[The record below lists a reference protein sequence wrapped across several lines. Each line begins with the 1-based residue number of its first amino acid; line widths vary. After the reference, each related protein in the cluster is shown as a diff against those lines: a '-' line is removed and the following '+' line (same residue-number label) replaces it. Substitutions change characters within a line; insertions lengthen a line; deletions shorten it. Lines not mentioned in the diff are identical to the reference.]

1 MSTPAQ
7 VWSYRNLII
16 NLAQRDLKAR
26 YKRSLLGWLWSLINP
41 AATLGIYTLVF
52 GVFLGGTAPGMGSG
66 HEGVFALYLFCGLV
80 VWNLFAGVINTSI
93 TSFTT
98 AGPLLTRTYF
108 PPECPVVA
116 GLVTVLI
123 QSVLEAA
130 ILLFFMVLL
139 GNISW
144 TAIVILPIY
153 GLLACF
159 AFGLGLIL
167 AVLNIRYRDVAYL
180 MGILLQVWFYATP
193 IVYLIDT
200 IEPKYQRIL
209 QFNPL
214 SAYVNAMRRGVYYLD
229 GPTLTN
235 WLVMGGTAVAS
246 LVIGW
251 WLFGR
256 MAPRV
261 IEEL

>member
-26 YKRSLLGWLWSLINP
+26 YKRSVLGWLWSLINP

-52 GVFLGGTAPGMGSG
+52 GVFLGGTKVTMGSG
-66 HEGVFALYLFCGLV
+66 REGIFALYLFCGLI

-93 TSFTT
+93 TAFTT

-108 PPECPVVA
+108 PPECPIIA
-116 GLVTVLI
+116 GLVTVIL

-130 ILLFFMVLL
+130 ILLFFMILV

-144 TAIVILPIY
+144 TALVILPVY
-153 GLLACF
+153 VLLACF
-159 AFGLGLIL
+159 SLGLGLIL

-193 IVYLIDT
+193 IVYLT
-200 IEPKYQRIL
+200 EQVQEPWRSYL
-209 QFNPL
+209 QLNPL
-214 SAYVNAMRRGVYYLD
+214 ASYVNAVRRGVYYLD
-229 GPTLTN
+229 GPTLAN
-235 WLVMGGTAVAS
+235 WVVMGSSAVIS
-246 LVIGW
+246 LVVGW
-251 WLFGR
+251 WLFSR